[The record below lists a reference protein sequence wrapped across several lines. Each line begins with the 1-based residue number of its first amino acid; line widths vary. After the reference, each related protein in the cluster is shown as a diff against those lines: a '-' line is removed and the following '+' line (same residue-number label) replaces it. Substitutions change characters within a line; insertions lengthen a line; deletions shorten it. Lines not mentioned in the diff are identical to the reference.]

1 MTNARQRFGRA
12 AEAQAQAY
20 LVRRGYRLLA
30 VNQRVGRGEIDI
42 IARHGPALVFVEV
55 KARRSAAC
63 GAPEDAVT
71 VRKQRQIA
79 RLAEL
84 WMSARPWALAGVG
97 EVRFDIV
104 AIDATHVPPR
114 LTHLRAAFTAG

>member
-1 MTNARQRFGRA
+1 MSNARQRFGRA

-20 LVRRGYRLLA
+20 LVRRGYSLLA

-42 IARHGPALVFVEV
+42 IARHGCALVFVEV
-55 KARRSAAC
+55 KARRSTTC

-71 VRKQRQIA
+71 ARKQRQIA

-84 WMSARPWALAGVG
+84 WMSARPWALAGVD

-104 AIDATHVPPR
+104 AIDATHVPAR
-114 LTHLRAAFTAG
+114 VTHLRSAFVT

>member
-42 IARHGPALVFVEV
+42 IARHGSALVFVEV
-55 KARRSAAC
+55 KARRSTAA
-63 GAPEDAVT
+63 
-71 VRKQRQIA
+71 
-79 RLAEL
+79 
-84 WMSARPWALAGVG
+84 ARPKT
-97 EVRFDIV
+97 R
-104 AIDATHVPPR
+104 
-114 LTHLRAAFTAG
+114 

>member
-1 MTNARQRFGRA
+1 MTNARQRFGQA

-42 IARHGPALVFVEV
+42 IARHGQALVFVEV
-55 KARRSAAC
+55 KARRSATC

-84 WMSARPWALAGVG
+84 WMSARPSILAGVD

-104 AIDATHVPPR
+104 AIDATHVPAR
-114 LTHLRAAFTAG
+114 VTHLRAAFVT

>member
-1 MTNARQRFGRA
+1 MTNARQRFGQA

-30 VNQRVGRGEIDI
+30 VNQRVGRGELDI
-42 IARHGPALVFVEV
+42 IARHGRALVFVEV
-55 KARRSAAC
+55 KARRSTMC
-63 GAPEDAVT
+63 GTPEDAVT

-84 WMSARPWALAGVG
+84 WMCSRPWALVGVG

-104 AIDATHVPPR
+104 AIDATQVPPR
-114 LTHLRAAFTAG
+114 VRHLRAAFATG